1 MALGYCP
8 TCDRLVTITP
18 GTQKWGTR
26 EREWRTVEHERD
38 DGKRCPNRK
47 AL

>member
-8 TCDRLVTITP
+8 TCDRLTQIVP
-18 GTQKWGTR
+18 GPQRWGSR
-26 EREWRTVEHERD
+26 EREWRTVEHENES
-38 DGKRCPNRK
+38 GKRCENRR